1 MAEQER
7 HRPIK
12 RYRKEIE
19 KESDDEWNVSD
30 EESNSSKYVQYVPIK
45 ERRKQNLVKLGRI
58 TEILAEDTAKQ
69 PNIIGTGTDS
79 GASSATEENDDVSNL
94 NSRNVGDEASKLE
107 LVRKEEEILAKSKD
121 KSLLLQHSELKKIAE
136 ARQESELDKQLKEEE
151 KILRSVAEN
160 TALKSAAELA
170 KGIEYVDPIKTS
182 WKPPSRILAKGKLR
196 HDKVRKKHNI
206 LIEGEDSPPPL
217 TTISPPPLTSIN
229 TGIHPR
235 IRIRADLTSL
245 TREDSLSS
253 NDSYHIRRRTRD
265 YEEDH
270 YSAVSVHDNP
280 RDLRSNIRDEINRP
294 VGNPRKRFLSKY
306 LHNDIS
312 VAINTKTYNVI
323 SIK

>member
-69 PNIIGTGTDS
+69 PNIIGTGIDS
-79 GASSATEENDDVSNL
+79 GASSATEDNEDLSNL

-196 HDKVRKKHNI
+196 HDKIRKKHNI

-217 TTISPPPLTSIN
+217 TTFADMKLN
-229 TGIHPR
+229 KGILKGMHKS
-235 IRIRADLTSL
+235 DL
-245 TREDSLSS
+245 
-253 NDSYHIRRRTRD
+253 
-265 YEEDH
+265 
-270 YSAVSVHDNP
+270 
-280 RDLRSNIRDEINRP
+280 
-294 VGNPRKRFLSKY
+294 
-306 LHNDIS
+306 
-312 VAINTKTYNVI
+312 
-323 SIK
+323 